1 MKIISTNRKAHF
13 NYHIKETLEAGIV
26 LTGDEIK
33 SIRSKHVSLDDAYA
47 VVTKGEIVLLNCYI
61 APYSHAYAKSD
72 NSGRGSRKLLLHKNE
87 INRIVGEI
95 SRKGATIIPLKIY
108 LNERGYAKMTIS
120 IAVHKQTQDKREQI
134 KERDLKRQTM
144 REIKTR
150 LS

>member
-108 LNERGYAKMTIS
+108 LNERGYAKMTIG